1 MIRRGLA
8 AIAAVFLTGLG
19 MSGCVTAPSRVNA
32 FENLTPNSD
41 YARKW
46 TSAEAKQG
54 VSGYTFLRNYPGKA
68 NEAIYFEPGGV
79 AYQWVS
85 GRTAVASG
93 TWTVDLRSPRASE
106 TARVFVCTT
115 FNNRSRLSGEVIP
128 GSITN
133 RCVDPS
139 LFFIPAT
146 ERAPGDVFALAGRP
160 TAPADLTIER
170 TRIEDVKRMLARTSQ
185 DLAPASSRRLSPSQ
199 SSPRQLHSTSPP

>member
-106 TARVFVCTT
+106 TAR
-115 FNNRSRLSGEVIP
+115 
-128 GSITN
+128 
-133 RCVDPS
+133 CVDPS

-170 TRIEDVKRMLARTSQ
+170 TRIEDVKRMLARTS
-185 DLAPASSRRLSPSQ
+185 
-199 SSPRQLHSTSPP
+199 